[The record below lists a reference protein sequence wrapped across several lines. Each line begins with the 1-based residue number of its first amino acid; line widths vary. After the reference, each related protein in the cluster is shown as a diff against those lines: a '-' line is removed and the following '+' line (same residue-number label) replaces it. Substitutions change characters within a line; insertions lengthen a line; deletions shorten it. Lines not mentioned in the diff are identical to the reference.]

1 MVSWDIVFTPQAA
14 KDAKR
19 IAEAGLKPKVEKLI
33 NVLMKNPFQSPPSY
47 EKLSGDLKG
56 LYSRRINLQHRLIY
70 DVYVDVKTVKIL
82 RMWTHYE

>member
-1 MVSWDIVFTPQAA
+1 MSWDIVFTPQAV

-19 IAEAGLKPKVEKLI
+19 ISEAGLKAKVEILLEVI
-33 NVLMKNPFQSPPSY
+33 RVNPFQNPPSY

-56 LYSRRINLQHRLIY
+56 LYSRRINIQHRLMYAIY
-70 DVYVDVKTVKIL
+70 PDIKTVKVL